1 MRSKLLII
9 VFALLTGVQ
18 LSAQDKLSVSMGVV
32 GGGDL
37 SIITNS
43 AYSNVNFNDMRTG
56 YNAGI
61 ALNFR
66 FVKRKA
72 TSTAKTGVLA
82 FQPEVRYATM
92 GGMIENLGLNL
103 EYVMVPVMFQIYPF
117 KNFYIEAGPQ
127 MAFLMS
133 NSPNVIELESSQVSL
148 ANIEDQDLMLG
159 AGLGFRFGAFNL
171 GARYSIGFHD
181 YASNL
186 KCRNMMLQVNMGIL
200 FRFKKK
206 NIVVDVDQ

>member
-1 MRSKLLII
+1 MRTKLLI
-9 VFALLTGVQ
+9 VVLALLASVQ
-18 LSAQDKLSVSMGVV
+18 LSAQDKLSVSMGMV

-43 AYSNVNFNDMRTG
+43 SYSNVNFNDMRTG

-92 GGMIENLGLNL
+92 GGMIENNGLNL
-103 EYVMVPVMFQIYPF
+103 EYIMVPVMFQIYPF

-133 NSPNVIELESSQVSL
+133 NSPDVIELESSQISL
-148 ANIEDQDLMLG
+148 TNLQDQDLMLG

-171 GARYSIGFHD
+171 GARYCVGLND

-186 KCRNMMLQVNMGIL
+186 NYRNMMLQVNMGLI

-206 NIVVDVDQ
+206 NIVVDVNQ